1 MYGLTACA
9 FCGKLKIMNLSI
21 PKSRLLIACTMA
33 CLLAPSVAWPRV
45 AKSPPKAALLSILLP
60 GLGERYAGGR
70 KSAKFFLFTEGVFWT
85 GLFAF
90 QKLNTTRENTFRAY
104 AATRAGATAGKRPN
118 SHYDRLSA
126 YDSIYDYNARLQYV
140 EGASSMP
147 LPETPDNFWEWDS
160 QASRQHFRTLRSKA
174 TWARTRGFLFAGA
187 LIFNRFASALNAT
200 NIASKTRA
208 TTTVATNSQGDLQVQ
223 LRFRW

>member
-1 MYGLTACA
+1 MTR
-9 FCGKLKIMNLSI
+9 ST
-21 PKSRLLIACTMA
+21 PKSRFLIACTLA
-33 CLLAPSVAWPRV
+33 CLIAPSVAWPRE
-45 AKSPPKAALLSILLP
+45 AKSPQKAALLSILLP

-70 KSAKFFLFTEGVFWT
+70 KSAKFFAFTEGAFWT

-90 QKLNTTRENTFRAY
+90 QKLNTVRENTFRAY
-104 AATRAGATAGKRPN
+104 ATARAGAAAGKRPN
-118 SHYDRLSA
+118 SHYDRLTA

-140 EGASSMP
+140 EGASSTP

-160 QASRQHFRTLRSKA
+160 RASREHFRTLRSKA

-187 LIFNRFASALNAT
+187 LIFNRFASALNAA

-208 TTTVATNSQGDLQVQ
+208 TTAVSTTAQGDLQVQ
-223 LRFRW
+223 LVFFW

>member
-1 MYGLTACA
+1 MTRSTL
-9 FCGKLKIMNLSI
+9 
-21 PKSRLLIACTMA
+21 KSRFLIACTLA
-33 CLLAPSVAWPRV
+33 CLLAPSVAWPRE
-45 AKSPPKAALLSILLP
+45 AKSPQKAALLSILLP

-70 KSAKFFLFTEGVFWT
+70 KSAKFFTFTEGAFWT

-90 QKLNTTRENTFRAY
+90 QKLNTARENTFRAY
-104 AATRAGATAGKRPN
+104 ATTRAGATADKRPN
-118 SHYDRLSA
+118 SHYDRLAA

-140 EGASSMP
+140 EGASSTP

-160 QASRQHFRTLRSKA
+160 RASREHFRTLRSKA

-187 LIFNRFASALNAT
+187 LIFNRFASALNAA

-208 TTTVATNSQGDLQVQ
+208 TTAVSTTAQGDLQVQ
-223 LRFRW
+223 LVFFW

>member
-1 MYGLTACA
+1 MTR
-9 FCGKLKIMNLSI
+9 ST
-21 PKSRLLIACTMA
+21 PKSRFLIACTLA
-33 CLLAPSVAWPRV
+33 CLLAPSVAWPRE
-45 AKSPPKAALLSILLP
+45 AKSPQKAALLSILLP

-70 KSAKFFLFTEGVFWT
+70 KSAKFFTFTEGAFWT

-90 QKLNTTRENTFRAY
+90 QKLNTARENTFRAY
-104 AATRAGATAGKRPN
+104 ATARAGATAGKRPN
-118 SHYDRLSA
+118 SHYDRLAA

-140 EGASSMP
+140 EGASSTP

-160 QASRQHFRTLRSKA
+160 RASREHFRTLRSKA

-187 LIFNRFASALNAT
+187 LIFNRFASALNAA

-208 TTTVATNSQGDLQVQ
+208 TTAVSTTAQGDLQVQ
-223 LRFRW
+223 LVFFW